1 MNAILGEGVEA
12 EVEKRTVLTLGKLLH
27 MVNEHTEQEEETE
40 GEEEEGDEGSS
51 PDQKRMG
58 ENVVYIIT

>member
-1 MNAILGEGVEA
+1 MNVFLGEGVEA
-12 EVEKRTVLTLGKLLH
+12 EVEQRTVLTLGKLLH

-40 GEEEEGDEGSS
+40 VEEEEDNEGSS

-58 ENVVYIIT
+58 RNVVYIIT

>member
-12 EVEKRTVLTLGKLLH
+12 EVEQRTVLTLGKLLH
-27 MVNEHTEQEEETE
+27 MVNEHTEQEEESE
-40 GEEEEGDEGSS
+40 GEEDDEGSS

-58 ENVVYIIT
+58 KNVVYIIT

>member
-1 MNAILGEGVEA
+1 MNAFSGEGVEG
-12 EVEKRTVLTLGKLLH
+12 EVEQRTVLTLGKLLH

-40 GEEEEGDEGSS
+40 VEEEEDNEGSS

-58 ENVVYIIT
+58 RNVVYIIT